1 MSKPTSPRQGET
13 MLRNWRRF
21 RLRGVVQTL
30 RSLGFPAEAD
40 AIQFHLDE
48 EAKMWERHR
57 KQPKEG
63 TNQ

>member
-1 MSKPTSPRQGET
+1 

-30 RSLGFPAEAD
+30 RALGFPAEAD

-48 EAKMWERHR
+48 EARMWERHR

-63 TNQ
+63 NNR

>member
-1 MSKPTSPRQGET
+1 

-30 RSLGFPAEAD
+30 RNLGFPAEAD

-48 EAKMWERHR
+48 EARMWERR
-57 KQPKEG
+57 NQPKKG
-63 TNQ
+63 TN